1 MVVRLPIAMGN
12 ATYGRHQM
20 DDLPDRRKAVMTP
33 PRGSGNRLLATLPAA
48 DFDLLM
54 PEFEDVALDQ
64 DAVLLRAGA
73 PAEHLFFPHSGAI
86 SLMAEMANGQTV
98 ATALVGRE
106 GAVGSLSALWPSPST
121 VTAIVRVAGTASR
134 IPASRFY
141 VIFNRYPAIRFAL
154 QIHFGALLVQLQL
167 AVGCNAL
174 HPVKARMGRWMLHL
188 RDHID
193 DDVLPLTQEQL
204 AQILGVRRPTVT
216 LLMRNLRASGA
227 IKSDRRGQIEIDRV
241 RLTAVACECH
251 ATMRRE
257 VEELFAMKPPHSG
270 IPAEPDERGPR

>member
-1 MVVRLPIAMGN
+1 
-12 ATYGRHQM
+12 
-20 DDLPDRRKAVMTP
+20 MTP
-33 PRGSGNRLLATLPAA
+33 PPSKGNRLLATLPTA
-48 DFDLLM
+48 DFDLLK
-54 PEFEDVALDQ
+54 PELETVALDQ

-73 PAEHLFFPHSGAI
+73 PSEHLLFPHSGVI

-98 ATALVGRE
+98 ATALIGRE
-106 GAVGSLSALWPSPST
+106 GAIGSLSALWPSPSA

-141 VIFNRYPAIRFAL
+141 VAFNRSPAIRFAL
-154 QIHFGALLVQLQL
+154 QIHFRALLVQLQFG
-167 AVGCNAL
+167 VGCNAL

-216 LLMRNLRASGA
+216 LLMRSLRASGA
-227 IKSDRRGQIEIDRV
+227 IKSVRRGQIEIDRA
-241 RLTAVACECH
+241 RLAAKACECH
-251 ATMRRE
+251 AAMHRE
-257 VEELFAMKPPHSG
+257 VEELFAMRPPRSG
-270 IPAEPDERGPR
+270 ISAGPDEKGPR